1 MKYTVSFIKYEN
13 YTVEAESEEEA
24 IDEAESLY
32 GDDYDEV
39 EVW

>member
-13 YTVEAESEEEA
+13 YTVEAENEEEA
-24 IDEAESLY
+24 IYEAEPLY
-32 GDDYDEV
+32 GNDHDEV